1 MSDESS
7 AGEDVVAGT
16 RPDPD
21 DDAARPGDRDRP
33 WASVTACPNG
43 PLLVRGDVEI
53 LLADGEPA
61 PRRRRTVALCR
72 CGASAIKP
80 FCDGSHKVVGFRTD
94 DEPRGATGPDGAAPE
109 PPAGRRD
116 RNGLRSA

>member
-1 MSDESS
+1 M
-7 AGEDVVAGT
+7 T
-16 RPDPD
+16 DP
-21 DDAARPGDRDRP
+21 RREP

-80 FCDGSHKVVGFRTD
+80 YCDGSHKVIDFRTD
-94 DEPRGATGPDGAAPE
+94 DEPRTTGSE
-109 PPAGRRD
+109 PPRAA
-116 RNGLRSA
+116 GLRSA